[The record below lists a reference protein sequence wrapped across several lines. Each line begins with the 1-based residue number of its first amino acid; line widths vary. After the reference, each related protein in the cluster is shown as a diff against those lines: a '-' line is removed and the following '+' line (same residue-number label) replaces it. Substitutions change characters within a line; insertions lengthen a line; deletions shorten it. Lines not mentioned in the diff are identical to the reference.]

1 MPEPSP
7 DDATRFTPPADSPTY
22 TFNRSPDAT
31 PPAADATGLYTPPNS
46 APSDVS
52 VGTALGDYELLAEIA
67 RGGMGVVYKARQGKL
82 NRVVA
87 LKVNRAGQMASAA
100 EVQRFQVEAEAAA
113 KLDHPHIVPVYEVGE
128 ASGHQFIAMAFVEGR
143 SLGERVRA
151 GPLPPRE
158 AAQLLRHVADAVA
171 YAHSRGVVHRDLKPG
186 NILMDAS
193 GQPRVTDF
201 GLAKSADADSSL
213 TQAGQVMGTP
223 NFMPPEQAEGKNDEV
238 GPLAD
243 VYSLGATLY
252 CLLTGRPP
260 FQAAS
265 VIETL
270 KQVVEREPAA
280 PHHLNPAVDRDLDT
294 VCLKCLQKRP
304 DRRYLSAAALAE
316 DLQRYLD
323 RRPIL
328 ARPVGVVEK
337 AVRWA
342 RRNPLPAASVAVVVT
357 AFLVAFTL
365 VSGSYVQAER
375 AREDEATQRQAA
387 ERKEKAERWERY
399 RANMIAAGGAM
410 QLHNVTAARNALD
423 AAPEEHRNWEW
434 RYLHNQLDTAR
445 HVTRLGDRIQAMA
458 VSPDGTV
465 AAVQPADGPARL
477 WNLVTDRE
485 MAVLPNRSP
494 VPDVGFAFSPD
505 GKTVAYKVADQNH
518 IVLWDIPAGRESA
531 VLSGPERAV
540 TMIAFS
546 PNGRRIVAGSL
557 DGIARI
563 WDTAT
568 GRLLHELRG
577 HGERVE
583 TVAFSPDGRKLVS
596 TGLRD
601 HTARVWDAD
610 TGKELAVL
618 PDESGEVQNAT
629 FSPQGDRVLTS
640 EQYPSSVLRLW
651 DATTGRLLKVL
662 RGHTNSPGEF
672 AFSPDGTRI
681 ATAGLDQTV
690 RLWDGRTGEP
700 VSSRD
705 GHRGYV
711 TSLAFNPDGKSLVTS
726 SRDQTARVWDAAT
739 GAPLGVLHGHTGAIR
754 QVQYSPDGQ
763 TILTL
768 SPADGTVRRWDARS
782 AERNGSLRGHTD
794 FVYSVAFHPD
804 GGRVASSGWDG
815 TVRVWDAT
823 NGRPAPPLPYPF
835 SRPLNYK
842 VVSGVAFHPNGE
854 LLAAC
859 GRDGGIQ
866 FWDLSTS
873 REAFRFQL
881 PPDNHYGSDA
891 RIAFSPRGDRVAAS
905 GGMSNTAHVWDVGRR
920 AEVAVLRGHKGYVTD
935 LCFSPDGAWLASA
948 SSDQTVRVWDLSHPD
963 SPRVLEGHTDFVRC
977 LAVSRDG
984 TRLASGGLDGTV
996 RVWDTTTWQEVADL
1010 KHGTNVYG
1018 VAFTPDGSRLAAA
1031 CANNMIRF
1039 WDTATSQLVVELEGH
1054 TEYVHQLAFSP
1065 DGTRLVS
1072 ASGDKTVRVWD
1083 TLSVAERVAK

>member
-1 MPEPSP
+1 M
-7 DDATRFTPPADSPTY
+7 
-22 TFNRSPDAT
+22 
-31 PPAADATGLYTPPNS
+31 
-46 APSDVS
+46 
-52 VGTALGDYELLAEIA
+52 
-67 RGGMGVVYKARQGKL
+67 
-82 NRVVA
+82 
-87 LKVNRAGQMASAA
+87 
-100 EVQRFQVEAEAAA
+100 
-113 KLDHPHIVPVYEVGE
+113 
-128 ASGHQFIAMAFVEGR
+128 
-143 SLGERVRA
+143 
-151 GPLPPRE
+151 
-158 AAQLLRHVADAVA
+158 
-171 YAHSRGVVHRDLKPG
+171 
-186 NILMDAS
+186 
-193 GQPRVTDF
+193 TDF

-304 DRRYLSAAALAE
+304 DRRYPSAAALAE

-342 RRNPLPAASVAVVVT
+342 RRNPLPAASVGGIVAVV
-357 AFLVAFTL
+357 AVAFAL
-365 VSGSYVQAER
+365 VSASYFRAEVARQDEVTQRREAER
-375 AREDEATQRQAA
+375 R
-387 ERKEKAERWERY
+387 EKAERWERY

-410 QLHNVTAARNALD
+410 QLHNVVAARNALD

-445 HVTRLGDRIQAMA
+445 QVHRFGDRVRAMA
-458 VSPDGTV
+458 VSPDGTT
-465 AAVQPADGPARL
+465 AAVQTADGPARL
-477 WNLVTDRE
+477 WDLTTGKEV
-485 MAVLPNRSP
+485 AVLPNRSP
-494 VPDVGFAFSPD
+494 VSDIGFKFSPD
-505 GKTVAYKVADQNH
+505 GKTLAYKVADQNH
-518 IVLWDIPAGRESA
+518 IVLWDIPAGREAA

-540 TMIAFS
+540 MGMAFS
-546 PNGRRIVAGSL
+546 PNGRRIAAGSQ
-557 DGIARI
+557 DAIIRV

-568 GRLLHELRG
+568 GELLHMLRG
-577 HGERVE
+577 HEDWVV
-583 TVAFSPDGRKLVS
+583 TVTFSADGRKLVS

-601 HTARVWDAD
+601 HTARIWDAV

-618 PDESGEVQNAT
+618 RGESVEVLSAT
-629 FSPQGDRVLTS
+629 FSPQGDRVLTC
-640 EQYPSSVLRLW
+640 EMYPSNALRLW

-662 RGHTNSPGEF
+662 RGHTNTPGEF

-711 TSLAFNPDGKSLVTS
+711 SGVAFSPDGKSLVS
-726 SRDQTARVWDAAT
+726 CSRDQTARLWDAAT
-739 GAPLGVLHGHTGAIR
+739 GAPLGVLHGHTGGILP
-754 QVQYSPDGQ
+754 VQYTPDGQ

-768 SPADGTVRRWDARS
+768 SPADGSVRRWDARS

-804 GGRVASSGWDG
+804 GERVASSGWDG

-823 NGRPAPPLPYPF
+823 SGRPAPPLPYPF

-881 PPDNHYGSDA
+881 PPENDYGSDA
-891 RIAFSPRGDRVAAS
+891 RLAFSPRGDRVAAS
-905 GGMSNTAHVWDVGRR
+905 GGLGNTVHLWDVERR
-920 AEVAVLRGHKGYVTD
+920 SELAVLRGHKGYVTD

-948 SSDQTVRVWDLSHPD
+948 SSDKTVRVWDLSHPD
-963 SPRVLEGHTDFVRC
+963 SPRVLEGHTDMVRC

-996 RVWDTTTWQEVADL
+996 RVRDTTTWREVAEL

-1018 VAFTPDGSRLAAA
+1018 VAFTPDGTRLAAA

-1054 TEYVHQLAFSP
+1054 TEYVHHLAFSP
-1065 DGTRLVS
+1065 DGSRLVS

-1083 TLSVAERVAK
+1083 TLSVAERASRSR